1 MTEDLRIRP
10 LGAKNPH
17 QRMSPEDRNAQLLS
31 LAVELTAQRGVG
43 RVGHGDIAKA
53 AKVSTGTV
61 FNYFPTMEALNSAVI
76 AKVQA
81 ETMGLFTD
89 DHAGK
94 TAASALIFYSQGI
107 LHLVETQPA
116 IFKVF
121 LNWSQSFDDP
131 FRTQFLALKTYI
143 LEILKPL
150 LGLRG
155 HADTDVHIIY
165 GTGLLYG
172 QMKLEG
178 YSDNDLTK
186 LASRVAELVT

>member
-1 MTEDLRIRP
+1 MTEDIRTMP
-10 LGAKNPH
+10 TAAKKPR
-17 QRMSPEDRNAQLLS
+17 QRLSPEARNAQLLS

-61 FNYFPTMEALNSAVI
+61 FNYFPTLEALNSAMI
-76 AKVQA
+76 AKVQS
-81 ETMGLFTD
+81 ETIGLLES
-89 DHAGK
+89 DHAGQ
-94 TAASALIFYSQGI
+94 TTASALMLYSQKI
-107 LHLVETQPA
+107 LNLIETQPA

-131 FRTQFLALKTYI
+131 FRAQFLRLKTHI
-143 LEILKPL
+143 LEILKSL
-150 LGLRG
+150 LGPRD
-155 HADTDVHIIY
+155 HADVDAHIIY

-178 YSDNDLTK
+178 YSDHDLTK
-186 LASRVAELVT
+186 LASRVADFVT